1 MVAEW
6 ERKVLVDCKAI
17 FSNKEG
23 DSVSPSGYRAT
34 VMTTVYSRIAQT
46 PITTPRPTRRPGR
59 PVQLPL
65 STTPQPITSPQP
77 APSST
82 PTTAS
87 KRPQTTLPPE
97 RPAALT
103 TTGPPS
109 QSSPKPSGPLNKPR
123 QPTNTSIS
131 KTFERMLWFRE
142 KLESVGGVNQ
152 IYKKPNGGKSRA
164 GKRPRAGSVRL
175 VSADGLSDR
184 GRVEIFIRGEWG
196 TVCDDLFTSK
206 SGTVVCRQLGFT
218 KVLAVMKR
226 AALGEANGSVR
237 ILLDDVECE
246 GGERSLL
253 LCRRSKVGKHNCSHG
268 EDVGVI
274 CG

>member
-1 MVAEW
+1 
-6 ERKVLVDCKAI
+6 
-17 FSNKEG
+17 
-23 DSVSPSGYRAT
+23 
-34 VMTTVYSRIAQT
+34 
-46 PITTPRPTRRPGR
+46 
-59 PVQLPL
+59 
-65 STTPQPITSPQP
+65 
-77 APSST
+77 
-82 PTTAS
+82 
-87 KRPQTTLPPE
+87 
-97 RPAALT
+97 
-103 TTGPPS
+103 
-109 QSSPKPSGPLNKPR
+109 
-123 QPTNTSIS
+123 
-131 KTFERMLWFRE
+131 MLWFRE